1 MEKMLKDYMT
11 VTQVT
16 RECGVSARMLRYY
29 EKLGLIESSRK
40 EDYSYRIYDRDT
52 VDRVKIILLLRKLR
66 ISLKD
71 IALILRDNEQE
82 QMLHTL
88 RRNISEMNSEIDA
101 LTMIRDVLDCI
112 VERLGKGSKKYS
124 LLMDSELTEIIE
136 SIAPAKSNIQ
146 EAVTMTDVNNANEI
160 LNKNLTVRI
169 VMLPP
174 CTVAS
179 YRAEGENPE
188 ETVGEVVTE
197 FVQKSHLYEK
207 KPDARMFGF
216 NSPDPG
222 VLPDGLHGYEVW
234 VTIPEDMELPAGFEK
249 KQMKG
254 GLYAALTIKFPEFQ
268 LWEDLVKWAENNDKY
283 EPDWKSGPE
292 NMHGMLE
299 EHINWVYV
307 ASHGWP
313 EGGIGNDG
321 QIDLLLPIKKK
332 K

>member
-88 RRNISEMNSEIDA
+88 RRNISEM
-101 LTMIRDVLDCI
+101 
-112 VERLGKGSKKYS
+112 
-124 LLMDSELTEIIE
+124 E

-169 VMLPP
+169 LMLPP

-307 ASHGWP
+307 ASQGWP